1 MGKVDGGASENVE
14 KLSEVFKLKSNYQ
27 NILIEIRSNK
37 RLCSF
42 LLFVYRYLLYFV
54 LLCFYA
60 FPFFSLFWFEIL
72 NKKLWRHNRKL
83 YENVFA
89 AYIGDVAIIV
99 GLLLSLFLLLP
110 PLSLPLWFP
119 DVVTLNPFNM
129 RR

>member
-89 AYIGDVAIIV
+89 DYIGDVVAIIV

-110 PLSLPLWFP
+110 PLSLPF
-119 DVVTLNPFNM
+119 
-129 RR
+129 